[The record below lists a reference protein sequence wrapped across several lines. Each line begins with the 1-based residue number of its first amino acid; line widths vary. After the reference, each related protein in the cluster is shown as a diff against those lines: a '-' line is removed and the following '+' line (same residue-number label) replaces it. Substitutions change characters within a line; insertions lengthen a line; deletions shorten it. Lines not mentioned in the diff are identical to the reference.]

1 MARRKVKCSEPAE
14 WQISRIA
21 GKGAVYIGNVEA
33 SDADAAIRLAIE
45 KYDIEA
51 KYHDRV
57 AARPIVKAA
66 G

>member
-1 MARRKVKCSEPAE
+1 MADQPDFREGCRLHRQVQA
-14 WQISRIA
+14 A
-21 GKGAVYIGNVEA
+21 
-33 SDADAAIRLAIE
+33 DADAAIKATIS

-57 AARPIVKAA
+57 AARPIVKA

>member
-1 MARRKVKCSEPAE
+1 MARRDVKRSEPAE
-14 WQISRIA
+14 WQINRIS
-21 GKGAVYIGNVEA
+21 GKGAVYIGQVQA
-33 SDADAAIRLAIE
+33 PDADAAIKAAIS

-57 AARPIVKAA
+57 AARPIAKA